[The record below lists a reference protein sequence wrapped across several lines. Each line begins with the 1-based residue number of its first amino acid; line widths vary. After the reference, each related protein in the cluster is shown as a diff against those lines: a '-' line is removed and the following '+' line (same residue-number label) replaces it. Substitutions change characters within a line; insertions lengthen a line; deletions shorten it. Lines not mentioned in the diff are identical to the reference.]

1 MRVKL
6 RAPSGSPIITLPE
19 SATVGDL
26 LSSISEQ
33 TSLRSFEVKSGF
45 PPKPLHLDALPR
57 SKPLVE
63 LDEKLDGGQLL
74 VSVKEEGQ
82 GSDSNVAD
90 IKAPIAK
97 RPNQQPSSSLT
108 THHHRQSPKKTPP
121 KPVVTKASSSS
132 SSFSSSSSSAGPPLS
147 LSRKPNPSLESD
159 PPEIPLPTHG
169 ATLLMRI
176 MPDDNS
182 CLFRAIGTAVLGS
195 IDSMNELRSLVA
207 SAIQENPSTYPE
219 VVLGEAPN
227 RYCEWI
233 QLESS
238 WGGGIE
244 LAILSQHFDMEIC
257 SIDVQSLR
265 VDRYNEGRPTRC
277 IIVYSGIHY
286 DTISYS
292 PSDPPHTHSYA
303 PPEFDT
309 KVFNADDDTIL
320 AKALELCKILQGK
333 NYFTDTAGF
342 TVKCNICGAT
352 FKGERG
358 AAAHNKKTGHVD
370 FSEAG

>member
-1 MRVKL
+1 MRIKL
-6 RAPSGSPIITLPE
+6 RTPSGSSIITLPE
-19 SATVGDL
+19 SATIGDL
-26 LSSISEQ
+26 LASISEQ
-33 TSLRSFEVKSGF
+33 TSLQSFETKSGF
-45 PPKPLHLDALPR
+45 PPKLLHLDTLPR
-57 SKPLVE
+57 SKPLAE

-74 VSVKEEGQ
+74 VSAMEGSGSNAADTEE
-82 GSDSNVAD
+82 
-90 IKAPIAK
+90 P
-97 RPNQQPSSSLT
+97 
-108 THHHRQSPKKTPP
+108 
-121 KPVVTKASSSS
+121 VTKRLKQQSSSS
-132 SSFSSSSSSAGPPLS
+132 PTKALPTHQQLPQKIPPKTTKKNPSASGPPLS

-159 PPEIPLPTHG
+159 PPEIPLPSHA

-195 IDSMNELRSLVA
+195 LDSMNELRSLVA
-207 SAIQENPSTYPE
+207 SAIQENPSIYPE

-244 LAILSQHFDMEIC
+244 LAILSQHFDIEIC

-286 DTISYS
+286 DTICYS

-303 PPEFDT
+303 PPDFDT
-309 KVFNADDDTIL
+309 KVFNADDDMIL
-320 AKALELCKILQGK
+320 TKALELCKVLQGK
-333 NYFTDTAGF
+333 KYFTDTAGF
-342 TVKCNICGAT
+342 TVKCNTCGAT
-352 FKGERG
+352 IKGEKG

-370 FSEAG
+370 FSEAE

>member
-1 MRVKL
+1 MRIKL
-6 RAPSGSPIITLPE
+6 RSPSGSSIITLPG

-33 TSLRSFEVKSGF
+33 TSLQSFEIKSGF
-45 PPKPLHLDALPR
+45 PPKPLLLDALPR
-57 SKPLVE
+57 SKPLAE

-74 VSVKEEGQ
+74 VSTKEEEQ
-82 GSDSNVAD
+82 GSGSNVAD
-90 IKAPIAK
+90 IKAPVAK
-97 RPNQQPSSSLT
+97 RPNQQSSSSPPKGLT
-108 THHHRQSPKKTPP
+108 AHQQSPKKTPP
-121 KPVVTKASSSS
+121 KPATTSSSS
-132 SSFSSSSSSAGPPLS
+132 SSGPPLS

-159 PPEIPLPTHG
+159 PPEIPLPSHG
-169 ATLLMRI
+169 GTLLMRI

-195 IDSMNELRSLVA
+195 LDSMNELRSLVA
-207 SAIQENPSTYPE
+207 SAIQENPSVYPE

-244 LAILSQHFDMEIC
+244 LAILSQHFDIEIC

-286 DTISYS
+286 DTICYS

-309 KVFNADDDTIL
+309 KVFNADDDIIL
-320 AKALELCKILQGK
+320 TKSLELCKILQRK
-333 NYFTDTAGF
+333 KYFTDTAGF

-352 FKGERG
+352 FKGEKG
-358 AAAHNKKTGHVD
+358 AAAHHKKTGHVD